1 MVKSQRKCVECGT
14 VFSVTRQILNSQE
27 PFICARCTNASR
39 VRKSRAKEIETKETE
54 EVVDP
59 DFNSWMMG
67 GKKKEKKSTSKK

>member
-27 PFICARCTNASR
+27 PFICAKCKNASK
-39 VRKSRAKEIETKETE
+39 VRKSRSKEIETKDTA
-54 EVVDP
+54 EVTDP